1 MSGFEEYAEEYD
13 RWFDENEIIYKSEI
27 EALKRHIPKGK
38 GLEIGVGTGRFAKP
52 FNIKIG
58 VDISKKMAEIAKKRG
73 IDVIIARGEDLPFN
87 DNEFDFVLINT
98 VLEFSEDPKKMLKE
112 AKRVLKNGGKI
123 IIGIIDKDS
132 FLGKMYEKKKQKS
145 KFYKDANFLS
155 AREVIEMLK
164 ELGFKNIK
172 ATQTIFKGID
182 KADKVKDDK
191 NVKLLKETPSRSSN
205 YNQILD
211 GTLIEVENPNL
222 MDVGYL
228 NKAEPYEVKEGY
240 GEGGFVAISAEVCKD
255 G

>member
-27 EALKRHIPKGK
+27 EALKRHIPRGK

-98 VLEFSEDPKKMLKE
+98 VLEFSEDPKKILKE

-182 KADKVKDDK
+182 KADKVKDGK
-191 NVKLLKETPSRSSN
+191 NVKLPKDRRLISSEKG
-205 YNQILD
+205 D
-211 GTLIEVENPNL
+211 S